1 MNSALLIIFFF
12 AGLALYLGI
21 RATRGKE
28 MNVNEFAVGNK
39 SFGTLF
45 IFLLIAGE
53 VYTTF
58 TFLGGSGWAYSRGA
72 AAYYVPAYICLAY
85 VLSYWMI
92 PKIWRFA
99 KDNDIISQPG
109 YFSQKFKSPILGVVV
124 ALLGTIAL
132 IPYIV
137 IQLKGLGIIVG
148 EASYGVISPII
159 ASAIGAIIVTVYVTV
174 SGIHGSAWTAV
185 IKDILILIVI
195 VFLGIYIPFHYF
207 GGIQP
212 LFEAVQAVKPEAL
225 TLPAEGY
232 SVVWFI
238 STIILNAFGFYLLP
252 QSFSVILSA
261 DSEKVLKKNAITL
274 PIYTILLL
282 FAFFIGF
289 AAIIQVPG
297 LQGADGDLSLL
308 RLVMQTFDPWI
319 VGVVGAAGLLTALVP
334 ASVMLMSASIGL
346 MTGIYR
352 LVKPEATDRQQLK
365 VSKILVFFIIII
377 AFIFTISGGEALAL
391 LNIMSYG
398 LITQLVPVLLFSFT
412 KSKLMNKYGAIA
424 GIIAGVS
431 IVLFNA
437 VTGIKFADIIEG
449 IPSYIND
456 LNMGMLALFVNF
468 AVGILVSLITHKQV
482 TKENEQHKKT
492 AKQQEEQIIF
502 EEEKTTIS

>member
-1 MNSALLIIFFF
+1 MNSALIIIFFF
-12 AGLALYLGI
+12 AALALFLGI
-21 RATRGKE
+21 RATKGKE
-28 MNVNEFAVGNK
+28 MNVDEFAVGNK
-39 SFGTLF
+39 GFGTLF
-45 IFLLIAGE
+45 VFLLIAGE

-58 TFLGGSGWAYSRGA
+58 TFLGGSGWAYSKGA

-85 VLSYWMI
+85 VLSYWMV
-92 PKIWRFA
+92 PKIWLYA
-99 KDNDIISQPG
+99 KKHNIISQPA
-109 YFSQKFKSPILGVVV
+109 YFSKKYRSPILGVVV

-148 EASYGVISPII
+148 EASYGAISPLV
-159 ASAIGAIIVTVYVTV
+159 ASAIGAIIITIYVTI

-195 VFLGIYIPFHYF
+195 IFLGLYIPFHYF

-212 LFEAVQAVKPEAL
+212 MFEAVQDFKPEAL
-225 TLPAEGY
+225 VLAGEGY
-232 SVVWFI
+232 SVAWFI
-238 STIILNAFGFYLLP
+238 STIVLNAFGFYLLP
-252 QSFSVILSA
+252 QSFTVILSA
-261 DSEKVLKKNAITL
+261 NGVKSLKKNAITL

-308 RLVMQTFDPWI
+308 RLTMQTFDPWV

-334 ASVMLMSASIGL
+334 ASVMLMAASVGL

-352 LVKPEATDRQQLK
+352 LVKPEATDRQQLT
-365 VSKILVFFIIII
+365 VSKILVLFIIVI
-377 AFIFTISGGEALAL
+377 AYVFTVFGGEALAL

-398 LITQLVPVLLFSFT
+398 LITQLVPALLFSFT
-412 KSKLMNKYGAIA
+412 ASKLMNKYGAIA
-424 GIIAGVS
+424 GIVTGTA
-431 IVLFNA
+431 IVLLNA
-437 VTGIKFADIIEG
+437 TTGIKFADIIPN

-456 LNMGMLALFVNF
+456 LNMGMLALILNF
-468 AVGILVSLITHKQV
+468 AVAIAVSLMTNSKV
-482 TKENEQHKKT
+482 
-492 AKQQEEQIIF
+492 AQEEK
-502 EEEKTTIS
+502 EAVPASTEEKIATSLD